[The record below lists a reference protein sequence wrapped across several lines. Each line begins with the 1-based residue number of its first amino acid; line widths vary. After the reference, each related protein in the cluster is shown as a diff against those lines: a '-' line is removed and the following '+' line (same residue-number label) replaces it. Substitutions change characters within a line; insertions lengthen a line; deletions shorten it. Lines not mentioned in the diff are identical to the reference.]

1 MFDFLSFWQ
10 QHTPIFSILIPAF
23 TAFILLLLG
32 NPGAGALK
40 DDWRQPW
47 RRGISLVS
55 AIAGLITAI
64 VYLSYASTGQITV
77 YQLSEW
83 SAPFGIVLVLDRL
96 SAFMLALTYALAV
109 PVLWYASDNWDTR
122 GRYFHA
128 MVHFLLMGIC
138 GAFLTGDLFN
148 LFVFFEILLMA
159 SYVLLLHGQ
168 GKPRFQLGVHYVI
181 INLLA
186 SALFLIGLGMIYGS
200 VGSLN
205 MADVSR
211 LIPTLEADQHK
222 LAVAGSLLLFVVFG
236 IKAAMLPVGFWLP
249 KTYAVASTPVAAIF
263 TIMTKVGIYSILRVN
278 GTVFDDALS
287 QEILKS
293 WLLPIGLIT
302 SLYGVIAAIGADR
315 LRRFVGFMVLSSIGT
330 LLTAIAMSNTQA
342 WSGALYYLVHST
354 LIGAA
359 FYLFCG
365 WITSQRGDFKDHL
378 KVAPRI
384 KQEKAAMLTYFLIAM
399 MMAGLP
405 PFSGFLGKVFILQAT
420 VEASYQ
426 GWIIGVVLVVSLLSI
441 IALTRV
447 GFILFWRASAPEE
460 DPIHPAYILYRA
472 LPERAPPRNDQVIYL
487 LLAGLIAYVVFASP
501 IQHYTLSTAQQI
513 QDHALYQHSI
523 LKVDQNGEVISVQ
536 PYDPA
541 YLPETKYGGEVE
553 DHNAYLVPDIISK
566 DTFNGEHISEYKQR
580 QIQQQDKLQ
589 TPTIVDESQLK
600 PMEP

>member
-64 VYLSYASTGQITV
+64 VYLSYAGTGQITV

-96 SAFMLALTYALAV
+96 SAFMLVLTYALAV

-399 MMAGLP
+399 MLAGLP

-447 GFILFWRASAPEE
+447 GFILFWRASPPEE

-472 LPERAPPRNDQVIYL
+472 LPERAPPRNDQVIYI
-487 LLAGLIAYVVFASP
+487 LLAGLIAYVVFAAP
-501 IQHYTLSTAQQI
+501 IQHYTLNTAEQI

-553 DHNAYLVPDIISK
+553 DHNAYLVPNIISK

>member
-96 SAFMLALTYALAV
+96 SAFMLVLTYALAV

-399 MMAGLP
+399 MLAGLP

-447 GFILFWRASAPEE
+447 GFILFWRASPPEE

-472 LPERAPPRNDQVIYL
+472 LPERAPPRNDQVIYI
-487 LLAGLIAYVVFASP
+487 LLAGLIAYVVFAAP
-501 IQHYTLSTAQQI
+501 IQHYTLNTAEQI